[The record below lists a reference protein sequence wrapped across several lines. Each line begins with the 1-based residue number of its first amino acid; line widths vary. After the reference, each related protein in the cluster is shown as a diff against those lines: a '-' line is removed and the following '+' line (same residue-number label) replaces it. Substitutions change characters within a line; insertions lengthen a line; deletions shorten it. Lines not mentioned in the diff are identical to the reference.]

1 MRLSQQTQKIIRDT
15 VREVFGVEAHVK
27 VFGSRINDDARGG
40 DIDLL
45 VELPSIMADIERKT
59 IQLTA
64 RLQLRIGDQPI
75 DVLVIDP
82 STHQQSIHE
91 QASITGISL

>member
-1 MRLSQQTQKIIRDT
+1 MRLSQQTQQIIRDT
-15 VREVFGVEAHVK
+15 VREVFGVEAKVK
-27 VFGSRINDDARGG
+27 LFGSRINDDARGG

-45 VELPSIMADIERKT
+45 VELPSITAEIERKI

-75 DVLVIDP
+75 DVLVVDP
-82 STHQQSIHE
+82 STPRQLIHE
-91 QASITGISL
+91 QASITGIRL